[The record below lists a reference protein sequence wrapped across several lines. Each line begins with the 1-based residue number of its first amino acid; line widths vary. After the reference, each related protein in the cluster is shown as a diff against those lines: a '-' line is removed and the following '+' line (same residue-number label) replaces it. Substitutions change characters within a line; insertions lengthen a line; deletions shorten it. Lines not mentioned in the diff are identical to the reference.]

1 MAVILD
7 NIGTTPLIGLLSLMA
22 GLFTGS
28 IYYLRYK
35 RKIEL
40 FETISEK
47 KINTSH
53 KIFSLTPDAVET
65 D

>member
-1 MAVILD
+1 LAAK
-7 NIGTTPLIGLLSLMA
+7 LIGIKFSH
-22 GLFTGS
+22 
-28 IYYLRYK
+28 K

-53 KIFSLTPDAVET
+53 KIFSLTPDAVEM